1 MNCALITTLLIDKTS
16 VVIIMMRLML
26 RDHNMCVYVC
36 VCACVRVYSMYHSV
50 PGVWCRQWCN
60 ASRSCP
66 PEQRLLSLA
75 PPLPSKD
82 KPAPSFCPHLCTST
96 PCPLQAG
103 PGSCGWLTAGLWSSS
118 PDWPGSPRQ
127 TCTSAAPARSTP
139 ARRRSSPRTRT
150 AGRCSPPEQSLRP
163 DPGRSAGLCR
173 RGGSPSART
182 SASDR
187 KSWSH
192 PVCVCVCDS
201 CVLLTAVQTPCVLN
215 FLHNWFEETG
225 NPVGGEMSQRFWKLN
240 LKTV

>member
-1 MNCALITTLLIDKTS
+1 
-16 VVIIMMRLML
+16 
-26 RDHNMCVYVC
+26 
-36 VCACVRVYSMYHSV
+36 MYHSV

-192 PVCVCVCDS
+192 PVCVCVT
-201 CVLLTAVQTPCVLN
+201 VVFYWLLYKRLVYSISYITDLRKQATQWEVKC
-215 FLHNWFEETG
+215 HRDFESWT
-225 NPVGGEMSQRFWKLN
+225 
-240 LKTV
+240 